1 MTSGIKVKLIY
12 IMYMYECMNDI
23 YVTVY
28 GVKQENGIKILK
40 SKSLF
45 FCLFLLDTIKVILPI
60 KVH

>member
-28 GVKQENGIKILK
+28 GVKQENGIKIKNPNHCFNWLI
-40 SKSLF
+40 SF
-45 FCLFLLDTIKVILPI
+45 RHKVVLPTNL
-60 KVH
+60 H